1 MTVDGSEIDSTGP
14 PIAFPS
20 IVFNPSCN
28 TIFFSLLQFPN
39 VKKDIVCTFFG
50 TVTSLICV
58 FLKAKIPISEIEF
71 GKLIS
76 LKLVAWSNA

>member
-20 IVFNPSCN
+20 IVFSPSCN
-28 TIFFSLLQFPN
+28 TIFFSLPQFPN
-39 VKKDIVCTFFG
+39 VKKDIVFTFFG
-50 TVTSLICV
+50 TVISLIWV
-58 FLKAKIPISEIEF
+58 FLKANTPISEIES

-76 LKLVAWSNA
+76 FKLVAWSNA